1 MKTALYLLVD
11 FENVQP
17 SSEDV
22 ARVRSADHHLWVFHG
37 PHQNKFDAAL
47 VNAGKRLGDRLQLV
61 QSTRTANNALDFHIA
76 FRLGV
81 LVEANRAEGR
91 PARYV
96 VVTEDGD
103 LGPLIAH
110 MRNEGCAVDKVPSIL
125 EALALCE
132 SPRAEADSASAS
144 GRTPQPDG
152 ADRPT
157 TPSRLSRPSRGIING
172 IPLPKS
178 KGPADD
184 KPQVSVPAAMS
195 DDVAKVVAHLRTH
208 GKNRPADRKALERH
222 MASMLGGKVAIEAS
236 RKIVTELEARKV
248 VTFKGN
254 RIEYRLPRKA
264 QSPGDG

>member
-1 MKTALYLLVD
+1 MALKTALYLLVD

-22 ARVRSADHHLWVFHG
+22 ARVRSVDHHLWVFHG

-132 SPRAEADSASAS
+132 SPLAEARSASAS
-144 GRTPQPDG
+144 QRTPQPDS

-157 TPSRLSRPSRGIING
+157 TPSRPSRGIING
-172 IPLPKS
+172 IPLPKP
-178 KGPADD
+178 KAPAAS
-184 KPQVSVPAAMS
+184 KPQEPVPAAMS
-195 DDVAKVVAHLRTH
+195 DDAAKAVAHLRTH
-208 GKNRPADRKALERH
+208 VKNRPADRNALERH
-222 MASMLGGKVAIEAS
+222 MASMLGRKVAIEAS

-248 VTFKGN
+248 VAFKGN
-254 RIEYRLPRKA
+254 KIEYKLPRKP
-264 QSPGDG
+264 QSPTGG